1 MAYIAPNTDIVLCKN
16 VPLDASYD
24 HTLTFANANAQ
35 WSYFYSKAY
44 KILSVNS
51 YQRVMRNKLRVQC
64 TIDEAVQCNYL
75 YFNNSNFEQKFFYAF
90 ITGWEYVNNVTTE
103 ITYEIDVFQTFWF
116 DVDIKPSFVERE
128 HSNTDLVGEN
138 LVPENLELGDYTVA
152 GRAAVQPYAI
162 SGTVATNACV
172 IFLTTFNDDASFTP
186 FIGGFASNV
195 YTGLNVIKKETVND
209 VQTFITNVTNANKID
224 GIIAAYMCP
233 FSPNTYDTLT
243 WDIQI
248 NKPSTLGNYTPKNK
262 KLLTYPFNLLHVY
275 NDINSADF
283 HYEYFNAATCTFRM
297 RGLLIPEPTL
307 TLLPTGYNLPSGS
320 TVQSSE
326 LRISTRGYPQV
337 AINADIFKV
346 YLAQNAAS
354 LPTSMISS
362 GVQSGIKAVAAGLR
376 GDLGGVVTDFVDWGS
391 SIANKLAQM
400 HDISTKPPQQN
411 GTQTCLTDYAI
422 GCKVIYAE
430 NLCVRPEFA
439 QIIDDYFSMFGYA
452 THRVKI
458 PNITG
463 RPYWNYVKT
472 QGIVLDIA
480 NAPQPY
486 IEKMISCF
494 NKGITFWH
502 YPNLVGRYDLDN
514 SPT

>member
-209 VQTFITNVTNANKID
+209 VQTFITNVVFFID
-224 GIIAAYMCP
+224 
-233 FSPNTYDTLT
+233 
-243 WDIQI
+243 
-248 NKPSTLGNYTPKNK
+248 
-262 KLLTYPFNLLHVY
+262 
-275 NDINSADF
+275 ND
-283 HYEYFNAATCTFRM
+283 
-297 RGLLIPEPTL
+297 
-307 TLLPTGYNLPSGS
+307 
-320 TVQSSE
+320 
-326 LRISTRGYPQV
+326 
-337 AINADIFKV
+337 
-346 YLAQNAAS
+346 
-354 LPTSMISS
+354 
-362 GVQSGIKAVAAGLR
+362 
-376 GDLGGVVTDFVDWGS
+376 
-391 SIANKLAQM
+391 
-400 HDISTKPPQQN
+400 
-411 GTQTCLTDYAI
+411 
-422 GCKVIYAE
+422 
-430 NLCVRPEFA
+430 
-439 QIIDDYFSMFGYA
+439 
-452 THRVKI
+452 
-458 PNITG
+458 
-463 RPYWNYVKT
+463 
-472 QGIVLDIA
+472 
-480 NAPQPY
+480 
-486 IEKMISCF
+486 
-494 NKGITFWH
+494 
-502 YPNLVGRYDLDN
+502 
-514 SPT
+514 